1 MTTTET
7 FYVENIKCGGC
18 ANTIKDTLQNV
29 LGVQDVEVY
38 VVQDKVCVMGI
49 GLNRAKLKETLSS
62 LGYPE
67 KGNNSLLK
75 QAKSVISCGL
85 GRIK

>member
-18 ANTIKDTLQNV
+18 AKTIKDTLEKA
-29 LGVQDVEVY
+29 LGVQHIDVYIE
-38 VVQDKVCVMGI
+38 QHKVCVMGI
-49 GLNRAKLKETLSS
+49 ALNRAQLKEKLSS

-67 KGNNSLLK
+67 KGNNSFLK
-75 QAKSVISCGL
+75 KAASVFSCGL
-85 GRIK
+85 GRI

>member
-7 FYVENIKCGGC
+7 FNVENIKCGGC
-18 ANTIKDTLQNV
+18 AKTIKDTLEKA
-29 LGVQDVEVY
+29 LGVQGVEVY
-38 VVQDKVCVMGI
+38 LEQDKVCVMGI
-49 GLNRAKLKETLSS
+49 ALNRAQLKDKLST

-75 QAKSVISCGL
+75 KVASVFSCGL
-85 GRIK
+85 GKI